1 MNLPHL
7 KPVRF
12 VNDIISCDGDKA
24 KVSCTF
30 PYLPTLAMMIEAS
43 AQSSVAFS
51 KDEVSRIGFLVLVKD
66 VELFREFQELDCI
79 ISLKQTFAL
88 GDQFEFHFELF
99 DHNEDNVFA
108 SGSFMILLQ

>member
-12 VNDIISCDGDKA
+12 VNDVISCDGNKA

-30 PYLPTLAMMIEAS
+30 PYMPTLAMMIEAS
-43 AQSSVAFS
+43 AQSSAAFS
-51 KDEVSRIGFLVLVKD
+51 EGGASRIGFLVLVKE
-66 VELFREFQELDCI
+66 VEMLKEFQELDCI